1 MHSRRRH
8 AWQHECILTS
18 PLCCVQVL
26 TFPYDLV
33 HDTVDKVISE
43 MQEQHLQFTATDLEL
58 VASAMREVIAHHAP
72 GLETIS
78 SIGASL
84 THVLPSTM
92 LQ

>member
-1 MHSRRRH
+1 M
-8 AWQHECILTS
+8 
-18 PLCCVQVL
+18 QVL

-33 HDTVDKVISE
+33 HDTVDRVISE
-43 MQEQHLQFTATDLEL
+43 MQEQQLQLTATDLEL
-58 VASAMREVIAHHAP
+58 VASAMREVLAHHAP

-84 THVLPSTM
+84 SHALRSTT